1 MSLSHHLCFACEKS
15 VKTSYAAVEP
25 KRRRQQPL
33 PQTPGAASYGGSGG
47 GRQQQQQPQQP
58 GRELRRA
65 RIVITVKRTEQYK
78 RWLDENPY
86 QAVLAGDGAVE
97 EEEATTDAP
106 STSYLR

>member
-1 MSLSHHLCFACEKS
+1 MVVFRMRKKS

-33 PQTPGAASYGGSGG
+33 PQTPGAASYGGG
-47 GRQQQQQPQQP
+47 GRHQQQPQQP